1 MDKCDEPTKASL
13 RTWFTGTS
21 SIISHMLLSLTAP
34 FSTLIDMNHALCFI
48 YRMAEVKRRTTVGE
62 ETVGG
67 TRLKVTFSDLETTRT
82 AWSTNVSLEE
92 IGR

>member
-1 MDKCDEPTKASL
+1 
-13 RTWFTGTS
+13 
-21 SIISHMLLSLTAP
+21 
-34 FSTLIDMNHALCFI
+34 
-48 YRMAEVKRRTTVGE
+48 MAEVKRRTIVGE

>member
-1 MDKCDEPTKASL
+1 
-13 RTWFTGTS
+13 
-21 SIISHMLLSLTAP
+21 
-34 FSTLIDMNHALCFI
+34 
-48 YRMAEVKRRTTVGE
+48 MAEVKRRTTVGE

-92 IGR
+92 IGKLATDGKTNSNIQKNLQWKSYRRIRMNGVL